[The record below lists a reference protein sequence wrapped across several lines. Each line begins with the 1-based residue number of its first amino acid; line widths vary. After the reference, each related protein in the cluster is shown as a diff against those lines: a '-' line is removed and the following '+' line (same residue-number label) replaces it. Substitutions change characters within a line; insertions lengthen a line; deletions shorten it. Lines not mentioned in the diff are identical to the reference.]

1 MQEVEE
7 AKRPP
12 VVTDE
17 DAPELS
23 AAFLVQRN
31 SA

>member
-7 AKRPP
+7 ANRTP

-23 AAFLVQRN
+23 AAWYKAF
-31 SA
+31 